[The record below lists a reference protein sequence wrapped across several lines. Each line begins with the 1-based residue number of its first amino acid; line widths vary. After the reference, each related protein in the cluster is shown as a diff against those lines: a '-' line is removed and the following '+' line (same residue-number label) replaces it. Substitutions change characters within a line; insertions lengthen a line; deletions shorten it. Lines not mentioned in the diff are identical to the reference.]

1 MTTFTTEDRENADKR
16 SLAEEITEGFKA
28 IDQLGLAES
37 IVQQQ
42 ALDIERLK
50 GHLAIETKIR
60 IELVE
65 ENKALKATIAQMTID
80 SGKEL
85 EIEEG
90 RKHGNLVKFEELPAM
105 TSQELLGEDR
115 QALEDLVGS
124 ND

>member
-85 EIEEG
+85 KPAKYTDAWWKEVEEFN
-90 RKHGNLVKFEELPAM
+90 KQLKE
-105 TSQELLGEDR
+105 Q
-115 QALEDLVGS
+115 Q
-124 ND
+124 